1 MRRAKCQKS
10 VKLQCRA
17 WLRLAALDRDEQSG
31 HIVSRLA
38 NFFCHLSKPG
48 HFMLYLTRKVGDS
61 VVIDDNIEVTVV
73 EVRGK
78 TVKLGFTFPEDVQVL
93 RRELY
98 DRIQEE
104 NRSAAAS
111 ADLVRQLGQ
120 VTNAVADNMKTSPD
134 ADEDDGKD

>member
-1 MRRAKCQKS
+1 
-10 VKLQCRA
+10 
-17 WLRLAALDRDEQSG
+17 
-31 HIVSRLA
+31 
-38 NFFCHLSKPG
+38 
-48 HFMLYLTRKVGDS
+48 MLYLTRKVGDS

-104 NRSAAAS
+104 NRSAAVSEDLIRHLGTVGSSDKAAS
-111 ADLVRQLGQ
+111 EKKSDS
-120 VTNAVADNMKTSPD
+120 N
-134 ADEDDGKD
+134 ED